1 MGQRH
6 NINPDQ
12 LTMFERA
19 GDLANP
25 KEFYPGDAYGYE
37 NDEDGQY
44 ESHISPAE
52 VRDSVKRE
60 KLTESHE
67 DGLYE
72 DIAARGVKEPVDLV
86 HKDDL
91 GYGHIMHHDT
101 GVHTSRGLL
110 WNGHHRVYS
119 QEDIDPKAWVPVNW
133 VP

>member
-6 NINPDQ
+6 NINPNQ

-25 KEFYPGDAYGYE
+25 KEFYPGDAFGYGH
-37 NDEDGQY
+37 DE
-44 ESHISPAE
+44 ESDFDIHTNPKE
-52 VRDSVKRE
+52 VRDSVKNN

-72 DIAARGVKEPVDLV
+72 DIAANGVKHPVDLV

-91 GYGHIMHHDT
+91 GYGDTMHADT
-101 GVHTSRGLL
+101 GVHTSRGML

-119 QEDIDPKAWVPVNW
+119 QADIDPKAFVPVNW